1 MTEDPGTDSPT
12 EADAWIETTSVAE
25 LQKRRK
31 LVIDSPDGGILL
43 LWHNERPHALA
54 NICIHKDRELVKGT
68 LLNDRIVCPGH
79 QWAFDLET
87 GYCLER
93 ERTQPV
99 FETRVEDGVVYV
111 RRGVQ
116 DGE

>member
-1 MTEDPGTDSPT
+1 MDEPEVNARLDADSWV
-12 EADAWIETTSVAE
+12 EAVSVEE
-25 LQKRRK
+25 LQKKRK
-31 LVIDSPDGGILL
+31 LTIDSTDGGILL
-43 LWHNERPHALA
+43 LWHDDRPHALA

-87 GYCLER
+87 GYCRER

-99 FETRVEDGVVYV
+99 FETRIEDGIVHV
-111 RRGVQ
+111 RRGGV
-116 DGE
+116 DSA